1 MQLSALRPS
10 LHHIFSLSCRKRR
23 LAEKMGLDSHGG
35 KRNGASRL
43 FEDNP
48 EAETLLSN
56 MASLDDDQNR

>member
-1 MQLSALRPS
+1 MV
-10 LHHIFSLSCRKRR
+10 CRKRR
-23 LAEKMGLDSHGG
+23 LAEKMGLDSQGG

-48 EAETLLSN
+48 EAETLLLT